1 MLYALL
7 CRIYVFLSMSVG
19 SPSAP
24 GISVTLRDFAS
35 GSVNVQLTPP
45 VYGREC
51 LSEYVVEYD
60 ESYRM
65 NVTRTSAVISN
76 LDLCFQRHSFTAFG
90 VTPGVPNGARSISVN
105 FGHGK
110 YTFYVYT
117 NIICTIHYRLLSI
130 CSQSCTYHYCYS

>member
-1 MLYALL
+1 MLG

-65 NVTRTSAVISN
+65 IVARTSAVISN
-76 LDLCFQRHSFTAFG
+76 LDLCFQGHNFTAFG
-90 VTPGVPNGARSISVN
+90 VTPRVPNGTRSISVN
-105 FGHGK
+105 FSHGK
-110 YTFYVYT
+110 
-117 NIICTIHYRLLSI
+117 CT
-130 CSQSCTYHYCYS
+130 

>member
-7 CRIYVFLSMSVG
+7 RRIYIFLSISVG

-24 GISVTLRDFAS
+24 GISVTLRDFAT

-51 LSEYVVEYD
+51 VSEYIVEYD
-60 ESYRM
+60 KSYRM
-65 NVTRTSAVISN
+65 IGTRTSTVISN
-76 LDLCFQRHSFTAFG
+76 LDFCFRGHNFTAYG
-90 VTPGVPNGARSISVN
+90 YTPGVPNGTRSISVN

-110 YTFYVYT
+110 
-117 NIICTIHYRLLSI
+117 CT
-130 CSQSCTYHYCYS
+130 